1 MGGIYTFFFTLHVT
15 ITCKMFSLW
24 SHAYIIINISSVYNV
39 IRHVWLTLIWEGYAW
54 RPTTLLLWIAWVVYP
69 RTFSFPSLHGKNL
82 KPNNQHQKG
91 KGVVSSITGLG
102 FWVGAAAAAAFMVS
116 HFPPPI
122 VSNLSWWSWETI
134 QLDFLA
140 EPSSSSSSSMF
151 F

>member
-1 MGGIYTFFFTLHVT
+1 MGWWYIHLLLHLACYHYMQNVL
-15 ITCKMFSLW
+15 LW
-24 SHAYIIINISSVYNV
+24 SHAYIIINISSVYTV
-39 IRHVWLTLIWEGYAW
+39 IRHTCDTYLEGYAW

-69 RTFSFPSLHGKNL
+69 RTFSFPFLHRKNL
-82 KPNNQHQKG
+82 KPNNQRQKG

-102 FWVGAAAAAAFMVS
+102 FWVGAAAAFMVS

-140 EPSSSSSSSMF
+140 EPSSSSMF